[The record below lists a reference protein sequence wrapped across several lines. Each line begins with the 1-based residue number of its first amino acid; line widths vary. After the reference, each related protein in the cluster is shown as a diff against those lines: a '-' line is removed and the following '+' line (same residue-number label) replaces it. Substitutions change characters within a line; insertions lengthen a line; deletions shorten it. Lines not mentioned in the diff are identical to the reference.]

1 MPMRDPTPGRRVL
14 TLGAVAVVLLALAGA
29 TAVQPR
35 LLAGAAG
42 ALGTALAPVEE
53 LSTSAGNGVAG
64 VWQNLAGLWSLRAQN
79 AHDRAEIAAL
89 QHKLLQYN
97 EVLAQNHQ
105 LEGLLHLQQSAA
117 SGGAQGIPAVVI
129 GRSPDSWFNYL
140 TVDQGSADGVQAGM
154 VAVTTQGLVGRVEP
168 GVAGHSARIMLL
180 TDPSFDVGIVVQRSS
195 SRQEGYAQGQLGGQ
209 ALSATFFS
217 PTADVRS
224 GDLLVT
230 SGLGGNFPAGIA
242 VGTVSAVSTGG
253 SGLVRKATVTPAA
266 SLQSLE
272 DVLLLAP
279 GGAAG
284 G

>member
-1 MPMRDPTPGRRVL
+1 MRDPTPGRRVL
-14 TLGAVAVVLLALAGA
+14 ALGAVAAVLLALAGA
-29 TAVQPR
+29 TVAAPR
-35 LLAGAAG
+35 LLAGPAG
-42 ALGTALAPVEE
+42 ELGAGLAPVEE
-53 LSTSAGNGVAG
+53 LVTAVGNGVAG

-79 AHDRAEIAAL
+79 ARDRAEIAAL
-89 QHKLLQYN
+89 QRKLLQYN
-97 EVLAQNHQ
+97 EVLAQNNQ

-117 SGGAQGIPAVVI
+117 GGGAQGIPAVVI
-129 GRSPDSWFNYL
+129 GRSPDAWFDYL

-168 GVAGHSARIMLL
+168 GVTRHSARIVLL
-180 TDPSFDVGIVVQRSS
+180 TDPSFDVGIIVQRAS

-209 ALSATFFS
+209 ALVATFFS
-217 PTADVRS
+217 PTADVRP

-253 SGLVRKATVTPAA
+253 SGLVRKASVTPAA

-272 DVLLLAP
+272 DVLLLPAA
-279 GGAAG
+279 GAAG